1 MSDGPP
7 PMSFERLAP
16 RPGARMVVVGGC
28 GGIGRALVAAAAENG
43 LEVAILDL
51 PASLEQHPPANEAA
65 AIALDVREAG
75 EINQAFDRVK
85 VLWGGLD
92 VLVHL
97 PGYTLPPRNAEE
109 ISHEEWDD
117 ILSVNL
123 TSLHRVAGCAL
134 PLMRAAGGGSIV
146 TIASGL
152 AAHVEKGVAAYA
164 ASKAGVIAL
173 TKALAIENAPS
184 IRANVVAPGPVD
196 TDFMRGGTGRG
207 EVDGDKDWFSTKFGG
222 AEILK
227 TIPMGRIAV
236 PDDIVGP
243 ILFLAGEAS
252 RFMTGQVLWVN
263 GGRLTP

>member
-1 MSDGPP
+1 MSDDPTP
-7 PMSFERLAP
+7 LSFARLAP
-16 RPGARMVVVGGC
+16 RSGAHMVVVGGC
-28 GGIGRALVAAAAENG
+28 GGIGRALLAAAVANG
-43 LEVAILDL
+43 LEVAVLDL
-51 PASLEQHPPANEAA
+51 PVSLEQHPPTNVAA
-65 AIALDVREAG
+65 AIALDVRKTAEVT
-75 EINQAFDRVK
+75 QAFERVEA
-85 VLWGGLD
+85 LWGGLD

-97 PGYTLPPRNAEE
+97 PGYTLPPRNADE
-109 ISHEEWDD
+109 ISCEEWDD

-123 TSLHRVAGCAL
+123 TSLHRVAGCAV

-152 AAHVEKGVAAYA
+152 AAHVEKGVSAYA
-164 ASKAGVIAL
+164 ASKAGVIAF
-173 TKALAIENAPS
+173 TKALAKENAPS

-196 TDFMRGGTGRG
+196 TAFMRGGTGRA
-207 EVDGDKDWFSTKFGG
+207 EVDGDKDWFDKKFGG

-236 PDDIVGP
+236 PDDVVGP
-243 ILFLAGEAS
+243 ILFLAGEAA